1 MRLRILLALVALGAA
16 PVAAF
21 AQRAGATPPA
31 CTPEPGTLDELPI
44 LAPGKRQLAILAFET
59 QSGEQAR
66 HELAAALGERV
77 SRRLRTVRPREVI
90 ARTARSGGLAGAV
103 NGRVGAEARYL
114 LAATLEPERGTVS
127 IIVRLLD
134 GATGREV
141 WRGRFARG
149 RDKLYELE
157 GAIAAAVASRTLDDL
172 TREERQY
179 LSAPPTRNAD
189 AYANFI
195 AAVDLLDDR
204 DRAAL
209 GSAIS
214 SLDAAW
220 RKDPDFTDAWIL
232 LAVAYS
238 RFLAREGLGEAEA
251 SAMLNAALEA
261 TDRALALDSRRSDA
275 WVARA
280 ALLERRS
287 PRELRG
293 VRDAYERALAV
304 DPNDSEA
311 HRRLGRLLMYLGEN
325 ERAAAHLRSALFL
338 EPEWS
343 RALIDLAEL
352 RLSQGNHNEAC
363 AVLNAALEADPGA
376 IDGYV
381 LRVLARIPLHEY
393 RAAWADAETVIR
405 LGSPTQGEAVSLLV
419 DLAADE
425 TAAAR
430 AREARLR
437 ERPLVKS
444 DRALTLREGQ
454 LLAYAFVAVG
464 DTRMAMTML
473 ERVQPRGA
481 ALWRLMHDSRLDPLR
496 SSQAFQRLLAA
507 ASPFED
513 QP

>member
-16 PVAAF
+16 PAAVL
-21 AQRAGATPPA
+21 AQRTGATPPA
-31 CTPEPGTLDELPI
+31 CTPEPGTLEEIPVLTPGERR
-44 LAPGKRQLAILAFET
+44 LAVLAFET
-59 QSGEQAR
+59 RSGEQSR

-77 SRRLRTVRPREVI
+77 TERLRSVRPREVI
-90 ARTARSGGLAGAV
+90 ARTARAGGLAGAI
-103 NGRVGAEARYL
+103 NSRVGAEARYL
-114 LAATLEPERGTVS
+114 LAASLEPERGSVS

-134 GATGREV
+134 GATGREL
-141 WRGRFARG
+141 WHGRFARG
-149 RDKLYELE
+149 RDRLYELE
-157 GAIAAAVASRTLDDL
+157 GAIAAAVASRSLREL
-172 TREERQY
+172 TREEMH
-179 LSAPPTRNAD
+179 LLTEPPTRNAD

-220 RKDPDFTDAWIL
+220 RKDPSFTEAWIL

-238 RFLAREGLGEAEA
+238 RFLGRDGLGDAEA

-304 DPNDSEA
+304 DPNDAEA
-311 HRRLGRLLMYLGEN
+311 HRRLGRVLIYLGEN

-338 EPEWS
+338 EPEWG

-352 RLSQGNHNEAC
+352 RLSQGRHNDAC
-363 AVLNAALEADPGA
+363 AVLNAALEADPSA

-393 RAAWADAETVIR
+393 RAAWADAETAIR
-405 LGSPTQGEAVSLLV
+405 LGAPTQGEAVSVLI
-419 DLAADE
+419 DLAAQQE
-425 TAAAR
+425 AAAGER
-430 AREARLR
+430 VNRLR
-437 ERPLVKS
+437 ERPLVTS

-464 DTRMAMTML
+464 ERPLAMTML
-473 ERVQPRGA
+473 ERVRPRGA
-481 ALWRLMHDSRLDPLR
+481 ALWRMMQDPRFGPLR
-496 SSQAFQRLLAA
+496 ETQQFRALLASS
-507 ASPFED
+507 SPFED
-513 QP
+513 RP